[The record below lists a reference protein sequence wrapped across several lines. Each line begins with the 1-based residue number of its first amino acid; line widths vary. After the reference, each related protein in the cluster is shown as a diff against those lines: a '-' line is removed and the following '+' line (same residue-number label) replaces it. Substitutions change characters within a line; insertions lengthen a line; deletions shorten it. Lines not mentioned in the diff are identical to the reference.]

1 MGKISDFL
9 ICAEEDRV
17 VFCLPTVDNAIIHL
31 FYGKTDKSGKT
42 FEKLFFSC
50 SSMLNQIC
58 SYIVLLE
65 QFIHA
70 Y

>member
-42 FEKLFFSC
+42 FEKLFFP
-50 SSMLNQIC
+50 
-58 SYIVLLE
+58 VL
-65 QFIHA
+65 QC
-70 Y
+70 